1 MTTASLMLHPSPSE
15 DPPECF
21 ICTDATPAP
30 RKSACLCKDRYVH
43 DTCLAQML
51 RTATH
56 ATCPVCAASYTNVTC
71 VSRVVGVKC
80 KSVGGCVCLL
90 VVLAIIVLGCAA
102 NTWAVACCSKRN
114 LGEMDIMV
122 VNGAATMMTVVG
134 LSMVASVAFLIFKHG
149 LTALVQSV
157 IVRQLNARVVKAT
170 GNVIPAEVVP
180 GVMQ

>member
-71 VSRVVGVKC
+71 VSRVVGVKY

-114 LGEMDIMV
+114 LAQADIIV
-122 VNGAATMMTVVG
+122 VNGAATIMTVVG
-134 LSMVASVAFLIFKHG
+134 LGVVAFATRLVCRHG
-149 LTALVQSV
+149 PTALAQSM
-157 IVRQLNARVVKAT
+157 IVRQLNTRVVHAT
-170 GNVIPAEVVP
+170 GNGMPAEVVL
-180 GVMQ
+180 GVL